1 MKSGDEKTSVW
12 TLPNRLSL
20 VRIIFIPAIV
30 YLISRQEKLP
40 LLFACILFVIA
51 GITDGLDGLIA
62 RRMSMKTRFGLY
74 LDPIADKLLIS
85 SVLITLSCYGLVPLW
100 LTLVI
105 VSRELLINGLRSYYA
120 VEGVTIYSSFAGK
133 LKTTLQIVG
142 ISCVLYSPS
151 LQTAGL
157 IIIYG
162 ALFFSLFSAYR
173 YVYAIFQK

>member
-1 MKSGDEKTSVW
+1 M
-12 TLPNRLSL
+12 R
-20 VRIIFIPAIV
+20 
-30 YLISRQEKLP
+30 
-40 LLFACILFVIA
+40 
-51 GITDGLDGLIA
+51 
-62 RRMSMKTRFGLY
+62 MKTRFGLY

-105 VSRELLINGLRSYYA
+105 VSRELLINGLRSFYA

-151 LQTAGL
+151 LQTVGL

-162 ALFFSLFSAYR
+162 ALFFSLFSAYK
-173 YVYAIFQK
+173 YVYAIFQGDATG